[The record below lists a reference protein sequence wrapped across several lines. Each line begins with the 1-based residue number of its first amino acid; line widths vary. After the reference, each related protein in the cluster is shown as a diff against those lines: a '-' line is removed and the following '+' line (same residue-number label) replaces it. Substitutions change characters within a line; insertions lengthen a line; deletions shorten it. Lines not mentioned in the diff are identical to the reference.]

1 LRRSAQSLG
10 ESVSEQR
17 ARLRINLSQREFE
30 VEGSESFVSAY
41 AERFDHWL
49 GRLGGAPDDAPAPEA
64 APPEPAP
71 SLRPPAAAPAHTF
84 GELLHRLPRAASD
97 VDRILAAGYFAYL
110 RSADKSFSTGEANAL
125 LTEQG
130 VKVGNPSQCV
140 RQNLIA
146 KRVFKHLGRYRVS
159 QTGLDYLRQ
168 MVGTELAG

>member
-1 LRRSAQSLG
+1 MT
-10 ESVSEQR
+10 EQR

-30 VEGSESFVSAY
+30 VEGSEAFVRAY
-41 AERFDHWL
+41 VERFDGWL
-49 GRLGGAPDDAPAPEA
+49 GRLDDRAEPDPAPPAPRAAPAPPRRA
-64 APPEPAP
+64 GQSAQ
-71 SLRPPAAAPAHTF
+71 SF

-97 VDRILAAGYFAYL
+97 VDRILAAGYFAYV

-140 RQNLIA
+140 KQNLTA

-159 QTGLDYLRQ
+159 QTGLEYLRQ
-168 MVGTELAG
+168 MLGDDLPG